1 MSDDPDRPILELLA
15 SHWLSLLGEALVT
28 TAGFSWLFVLPRQ
41 IRGNASN
48 PYIGLVVFIAIP
60 VVFCLGLALIPIGI
74 YLGRRRVKEG
84 LAIVMDRKTS
94 MRRLWVFL
102 GVTTLANLLIGTQGT
117 YRAVEHME
125 TVQFCGQS
133 CHVMQPE
140 FVSHDNA
147 PHAHVAL

>member
-15 SHWLSLLGEALVT
+15 SHWLSLLGAALVT
-28 TAGFSWLFVLPRQ
+28 TAGFSWLFVLPMQ
-41 IRGNASN
+41 VRGNASN

-102 GVTTLANLLIGTQGT
+102 GITTVANLLIGTQGT
-117 YRAVEHME
+117 YRAVEHMKRCSSAGRAA
-125 TVQFCGQS
+125 T
-133 CHVMQPE
+133 
-140 FVSHDNA
+140 
-147 PHAHVAL
+147 